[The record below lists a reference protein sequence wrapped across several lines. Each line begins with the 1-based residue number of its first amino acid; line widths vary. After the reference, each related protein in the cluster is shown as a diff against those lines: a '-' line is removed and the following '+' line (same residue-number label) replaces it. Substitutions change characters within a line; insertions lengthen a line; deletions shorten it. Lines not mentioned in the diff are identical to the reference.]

1 MAVFRRL
8 TLPLAGAALVLQ
20 AVVTLHAPD
29 TEASLCCVSTGTFL
43 EALAAAGLG
52 GSDEDGTDKLDFLK
66 KKKEEE
72 IVKTWMGCGL
82 HTRIK
87 HYMTGLRGT

>member
-1 MAVFRRL
+1 MLLETRDFDLMAAFRRL

-52 GSDEDGTDKLDFLK
+52 VLDEDGTDKLDFLK
-66 KKKEEE
+66 KKK
-72 IVKTWMGCGL
+72 
-82 HTRIK
+82 R
-87 HYMTGLRGT
+87 RNS